1 MKVNKA
7 VYGYVSETAP
17 KEKRLEALRAP
28 LLLLKPSEKLTA
40 IYVLTHDK
48 DEEVRAAAKK
58 AFLEFPESM
67 LIAALEEGLDPLI
80 IKKIA
85 QTHPSGEKILI
96 KAALNR
102 AADEKTLEDIVKTAP
117 VAVLEEIFKNRES
130 ITSPVLKA
138 LKENPNA
145 PAIGAEDIAESE
157 EKPAVKK
164 HTPQTGPPFPGPGEE
179 EHLSI
184 QQRLMQMTV
193 TEKIKLALLGNKE
206 AREVLIRDSNKIV
219 SITVLHN
226 PHITDEEIMKIAAS
240 TGTPD
245 ELIREVT
252 RKKEW
257 LKNYQIKK
265 NVVSNPKTPLK
276 AALRLIGELN
286 DKDLE
291 KLAKSRNIQP
301 ILASTARKILQSVKK
316 R

>member
-17 KEKRLEALRAP
+17 KEKRLEALRDP

-96 KAALNR
+96 KAALNS

-117 VAVLEEIFKNRES
+117 VAVLDEIFKNRES
-130 ITSPVLKA
+130 ITPTVLKA

-145 PAIGAEDIAESE
+145 PAIGAEDIEGSE
-157 EKPAVKK
+157 EKPA
-164 HTPQTGPPFPGPGEE
+164 PQTGPPFPGPGEE

-240 TGTPD
+240 TGTSD